1 MEGYGLNTTCL
12 KTPTTHLS
20 FYTLCQLD
28 DSKSVQKAEEC
39 ADILVKEGG
48 GACTC
53 DSTLGDRTLQTS
65 CLRHLGNFVQGS
77 GQQVAEGVG
86 RDSGLHGDIPDQAP
100 LLPQQ
105 RLERELEGTEMVT
118 HIVQTIQHAYG

>member
-1 MEGYGLNTTCL
+1 MCN
-12 KTPTTHLS
+12 P
-20 FYTLCQLD
+20 
-28 DSKSVQKAEEC
+28 
-39 ADILVKEGG
+39 VKEGG

-65 CLRHLGNFVQGS
+65 CLRHHGNFVQGS

-86 RDSGLHGDIPDQAP
+86 RDAGLHGDIPDQAP

-105 RLERELEGTEMVT
+105 DPEKVPPPWASRPGNTE
-118 HIVQTIQHAYG
+118 ASGGG